1 MSPSFSP
8 CGLRM
13 PGDFRPSG
21 FQVWVLGH
29 RAVKQFDEKPQH
41 AVHKSKTD
49 TESMWYRR
57 LKLQGTEGH
66 GKVRYKGVV
75 DALRQIYVDEVRIFL
90 YLGTQVLMRVS
101 GFRVS
106 FRNTGFM
113 QGLGQLFL
121 GVGSRQRFAGSSHE
135 FLGFG
140 QRFWQLDG
148 AKPSQSCKPS
158 FCRVGV

>member
-1 MSPSFSP
+1 M
-8 CGLRM
+8 
-13 PGDFRPSG
+13 
-21 FQVWVLGH
+21 WVLGH
-29 RAVKQFDEKPQH
+29 RVVKQFDKKPQH
-41 AVHKSKTD
+41 AVHKYKTD

-121 GVGSRQRFAGSSHE
+121 GVGSRQRLAGSSHE

-148 AKPSQSCKPS
+148 AKTSQSCKPS